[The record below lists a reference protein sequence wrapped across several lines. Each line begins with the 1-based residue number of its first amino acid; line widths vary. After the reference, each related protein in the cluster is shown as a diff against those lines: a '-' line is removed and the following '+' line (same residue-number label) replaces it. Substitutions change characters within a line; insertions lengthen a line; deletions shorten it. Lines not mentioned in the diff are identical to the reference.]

1 MSFQYRGLKAQY
13 DRHIVTEDEI
23 NRQMQTLRQQHPR
36 IAIVK
41 DRAARLGDEIVLDYA
56 GYCDGK
62 QFEGGTAQMQTL
74 VLGSGMFI
82 PGFEEQLVD
91 KVPGEEVIVKVTFP
105 EQYHAEHLAGKPA
118 EFHCAIREIR
128 VKTEYDLDDIFAKEV
143 GECDTFEDFHKL
155 LGKAMQEFSDE
166 RGEMDLKDRLMRQAA
181 ATLEL
186 EVASEQ
192 IDAAVDAQM
201 QNLGAQLGQKGL
213 TLEMYCQFM
222 GKKEEDLREEF
233 RAGAE
238 QEIRIQAAIDEVV
251 RLEGITAE
259 QADID
264 EVCQMICRQNNLTM
278 EQLQENFDDDLKD
291 AVVRTVN
298 ARKVMELIRS
308 AAVIS

>member
-13 DRHIVTEDEI
+13 DRHIVTEEEV
-23 NRQMQTLRQQHPR
+23 NHQLQTLRQQHPR
-36 IAIVK
+36 IAKVT

-74 VLGSGMFI
+74 ILGSGMFI

-128 VKTEYDLDDIFAKEV
+128 VKTQYDLDDIFAKEV
-143 GECDTFEDFHKL
+143 GECDTFEDFRIL
-155 LGKAMQEFSDE
+155 LGKAMQEYSDE

-181 ATLEL
+181 ATLDL
-186 EVASEQ
+186 EIKSED
-192 IDAAVDAQM
+192 IDQAIEAQM
-201 QNLGAQLGQKGL
+201 QNLGAQLAQKGL
-213 TLEMYCQFM
+213 TVEMYCQFM
-222 GKKEEDLREEF
+222 GKKEEELRDEF

-238 QEIRIQAAIDEVV
+238 NDVRIAAAIDEIV

-259 QADID
+259 QEDID
-264 EVCQMICRQNNLTM
+264 GVCQMICRQNNLTM
-278 EQLQENFDDDLKD
+278 EQLKENYDDELKE

-298 ARKVMELIRS
+298 ARKVMDLIRET
-308 AAVIS
+308 AVIS

>member
-1 MSFQYRGLKAQY
+1 MSFQYRRLTVQY
-13 DRHIVTEDEI
+13 ERHIVTDDEV
-23 NRQMQTLRQQHPR
+23 NKQLQTLRQQHPR
-36 IAIVK
+36 IASVK

-128 VKTEYDLDDIFAKEV
+128 VKTEYDLDDTFAKEV
-143 GECDTFEDFHKL
+143 GECNTMDEFREL

-186 EVASEQ
+186 EIKAEE

-201 QNLGAQLGQKGL
+201 QNMGAQLAQKGL
-213 TLEMYCQFM
+213 TIEMYCQFM
-222 GKKEEDLREEF
+222 GKKEEDLREDF
-233 RAGAE
+233 KAGAE
-238 QEIRIQAAIDEVV
+238 QEVRIQAAIDEVV
-251 RLEGITAE
+251 KLEGITASQE
-259 QADID
+259 DID
-264 EVCQMICRQNNLTM
+264 GVCEMICRQNNMTM
-278 EQLQENFDDDLKD
+278 EELKPHYD
-291 AVVRTVN
+291 EELEKAVIKTVY
-298 ARKVMELIRS
+298 ARKVMDLIRET
-308 AAVIS
+308 AVVS